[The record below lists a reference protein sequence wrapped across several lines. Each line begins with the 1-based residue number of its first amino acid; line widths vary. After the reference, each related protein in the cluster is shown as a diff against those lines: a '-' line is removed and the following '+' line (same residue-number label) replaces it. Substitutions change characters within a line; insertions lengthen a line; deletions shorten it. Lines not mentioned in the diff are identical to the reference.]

1 MKKLLF
7 AGLLVLS
14 LSFTTSA
21 WALVYSDLLGPT
33 GGGTATNGTSLT
45 VNGAIFTVAP
55 DNTGAGTGAINSFL
69 RLQAQGNSDFE
80 KAYNTDDR
88 SHGSGNNKPE
98 FDALSDPNFTR
109 SVQLGQLPT
118 VTVGAIEYFELI
130 FDMNETQAQDKPL
143 VSLHTLE
150 LYVNTATG
158 AASSYAAGLG
168 NLVWTLDFAG
178 NDNRID
184 LDSGIIGG
192 GSGKYDL
199 IALFPTSLLAPYADN
214 DYFYLYNLLGKVDN
228 IIPPGFPADSGF
240 EEWAFFSQAI
250 TPGDGGGPDPD
261 AVVPEP
267 STIILLGAGL
277 LGLGLA
283 NRRKFKR

>member
-55 DNTGAGTGAINSFL
+55 DNTGAGTGTINSFL
-69 RLQAQGNSDFE
+69 RLQAPGNSGFE
-80 KAYNTDDR
+80 QAYNTDDR
-88 SHGSGNNKPE
+88 SHGQGHNKPE
-98 FDALSDPNFTR
+98 FDALSDSNFTR
-109 SVQLGQLPT
+109 SVPVGDLPT
-118 VTVGAIEYFELI
+118 VTVNGIEYFELI
-130 FDMNETQAQDKPL
+130 FDMNETQSQDKPL

-150 LYVNTATG
+150 LYVNTVTG

-184 LDSGIIGG
+184 LDSGIIGS

-199 IALFPTSLLAPYADN
+199 IALFPTILLAPYADD
-214 DYFYLYNLLGKVDN
+214 DYFYLYNMLGAVDTL
-228 IIPPGFPADSGF
+228 PPGFPAESGF

-250 TPGDGGGPDPD
+250 TPGDGGGADT
-261 AVVPEP
+261 AGIVPEP

-277 LGLGLA
+277 LGLGFA